1 MTPPLTLTARET
13 DVVRLLL
20 SGQTYEQI
28 AGTLGITRR
37 TVRAHVR
44 TIAQRLEGSDPP
56 VRRVLRFAHHLM
68 EPSAA

>member
-1 MTPPLTLTARET
+1 MPPLTLTARET

-20 SGQTYEQI
+20 AGRTYEEI
-28 AGTLGITRR
+28 ARELGITRR

-44 TIAQRLEGSDPP
+44 TIALRIEGTDPP
-56 VRRVLRFAHHLM
+56 VRRVLRFAHHLS